1 LNILVAHNDDP
12 TNTLVVRFA
21 DQEKLGVKDIKDF
34 CQKMEQ
40 ENITSTILVVQK
52 GLTNIARDVNSIF
65 KCLMYKNTSIL
76 GHSTSIR
83 TAKNSI

>member
-1 LNILVAHNDDP
+1 
-12 TNTLVVRFA
+12 
-21 DQEKLGVKDIKDF
+21 
-34 CQKMEQ
+34 MEQ